1 MKIMKNH
8 LGSRGS
14 GSGIFGFFKNP
25 INPIMN
31 KMKIIND
38 KWDAPGPDTAS
49 GHLSLRRPQA
59 SSLKPLGLGRVW
71 ARPEPA
77 RPSLARLASGWPPRG
92 SGNAGILRN
101 PIINIMNIM
110 NNECLVAVAVALL
123 TRPEKCQKVNN

>member
-1 MKIMKNH
+1 MKIMKNE

-14 GSGIFGFFKNP
+14 GSGILGFAKNQ

-31 KMKIIND
+31 EIKMINN

-59 SSLKPLGLGRVW
+59 SSLKPLGLGGVW

-77 RPSLARLASGWPPRG
+77 RPGLARLASGWPPRG

-123 TRPEKCQKVNN
+123 TKLEKCQKVND